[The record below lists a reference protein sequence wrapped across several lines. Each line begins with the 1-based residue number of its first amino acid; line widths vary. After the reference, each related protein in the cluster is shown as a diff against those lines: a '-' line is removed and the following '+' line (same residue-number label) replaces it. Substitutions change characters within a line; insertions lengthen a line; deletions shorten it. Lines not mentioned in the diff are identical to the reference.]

1 MGLGAV
7 APRPNSHESHNM
19 PHAILRS
26 RLNPESAMDDK
37 TVLEEVTDAIKG
49 PGSDVVEGAKAI
61 ADPAF
66 GTPVQVPLNE
76 SGADIRKAAKK
87 RKMPAP
93 KKQARQ
99 VPKRAAKAAPKKAAK
114 RTRAKKA
121 TKKKTGRKRR

>member
-1 MGLGAV
+1 
-7 APRPNSHESHNM
+7 
-19 PHAILRS
+19 
-26 RLNPESAMDDK
+26 MDDK

-49 PGSDVVEGAKAI
+49 AGSDVVEGAKAI
-61 ADPAF
+61 ADPGS

-93 KKQARQ
+93 KKEARQ

-121 TKKKTGRKRR
+121 TKKKTRRKRR